1 MTMRDR
7 LFDEGIQILSR
18 DGLAGVTI
26 GRLAAAADCSKSGLF
41 AHFKSKQQLQ
51 IELLDAAA
59 AIARAHVVVPTEAT
73 PSGLPRLTELVNRWL
88 GWSRSAGL
96 AGGCPVAAALFELD
110 DLDGPV
116 REHVMALESEW
127 RKVLRTLV
135 EDAIAEG
142 HFWRGV
148 DSEQVSWELCGI
160 YLAHHASSRFLR
172 DKTADQ
178 RAHFAVAAL
187 FNRAAEPPASTH
199 VKKATI

>member
-1 MTMRDR
+1 MRDR

-59 AIARAHVVVPTEAT
+59 AMARAHVVMPIEAL
-73 PSGLPRLTELVNRWL
+73 PSGLPRLSELVNRWL
-88 GWSRSAGL
+88 GWSRRAGL

-127 RKVLRTLV
+127 RCLLLALV

-142 HFWRGV
+142 HFWQGV
-148 DSEQVSWELCGI
+148 DSEQISWELCGI

-172 DKTADQ
+172 DKTAGE
-178 RAHFAVAAL
+178 RAHIAVAAL
-187 FNRAAEPPASTH
+187 FNRAAQSTASNH
-199 VKKATI
+199 IRKATI